1 MLAGPAIAEVTAIW
15 QLQSAGARVPLAERR
30 LRAGRRRTW
39 RVAAARIK
47 FADRMLRVRAL
58 DVYHAGRLRWS
69 RKIDPSVT
77 VIKTELS

>member
-1 MLAGPAIAEVTAIW
+1 MLAGPAIAEVKASW
-15 QLQSAGARVPLAERR
+15 QLQSAGTQVPL
-30 LRAGRRRTW
+30 GRGLHPSPRQTW

-47 FADRMLRVRAL
+47 FEDGMLRVQSL
-58 DVYHAGRLRWS
+58 DAYHAERLCWS